1 VCFAVARPLPKA
13 GGPLNPKPYL
23 AIMQRIDEQFPQEER
38 GDLLVRPCTTAG
50 PWKHAHSLV
59 NQWQI
64 FVSGM
69 SDIMCLAE
77 EMRGYA
83 ATTRRWIILP
93 LHSALS
99 VEDQEKVFDPV
110 EEGVRK
116 CIIATN
122 IAETAITI
130 NGIRFVIDS
139 GTHTQLP
146 ALSVSRRPGR
156 APTTDTA

>member
-1 VCFAVARPLPKA
+1 MWL
-13 GGPLNPKPYL
+13 GL
-23 AIMQRIDEQFPQEER
+23 
-38 GDLLVRPCTTAG
+38 
-50 PWKHAHSLV
+50 
-59 NQWQI
+59 QI

-116 CIIATN
+116 CIISTN

-139 GTHTQLP
+139 GTPAHTHTHHRTHA
-146 ALSVSRRPGR
+146 ALHTRS
-156 APTTDTA
+156 

>member
-1 VCFAVARPLPKA
+1 MWL
-13 GGPLNPKPYL
+13 G
-23 AIMQRIDEQFPQEER
+23 E
-38 GDLLVRPCTTAG
+38 
-50 PWKHAHSLV
+50 
-59 NQWQI
+59 QI

-99 VEDQEKVFDPV
+99 VDDQEKVFDPV

-116 CIIATN
+116 CIISTN

-139 GTHTQLP
+139 GTPAHAPLTRHDTTHMTHDTHAHT
-146 ALSVSRRPGR
+146 RHGTTR
-156 APTTDTA
+156 ARG